1 MATRHILKFILGI
14 KISNGLL
21 TALPGLP
28 FQKIR
33 AGVFDGPLI
42 RTLIR
47 DDQFVAKMTALER
60 AVWLSF
66 VAVVQNFLGNNK
78 VENYCELVNRML
90 LAFRDFGCN
99 MSIKLHFLNSH
110 LDQFPDNVSAAS
122 DEQGERFHQ
131 DLKIMEERYQGRWD
145 KSMMADYC
153 WSIKR
158 NCPDEVYKRKSYK
171 RKFPPE

>member
-1 MATRHILKFILGI
+1 MKQFVKALDTEGECFQHII
-14 KISNGLL
+14 
-21 TALPGLP
+21 TAIPGLS
-28 FQKIR
+28 FEKIK
-33 AGVFDGPLI
+33 AGVFDGPQI

-47 DDQFVAKMTALER
+47 DDQFVAKMTAFEK

-66 VAVVQNFLGNNK
+66 VAVIQNFFGNNK
-78 VENYCELVNRML
+78 AENYNELVNRML
-90 LAFRDFGCN
+90 LTFRALGCN

-110 LDQFPDNVSAAS
+110 LDQFPENLGAVS

-158 NCPDEVYKRKSYK
+158 DCPDEVYKCKSYK
-171 RKFPPE
+171 RKFLPD